1 MYVVAC
7 TSTSSVVTFVV
18 LSAPARHAT
27 MSRVATVATAIPAF
41 YMSCSML
48 SATVSAVVSVVNIVC
63 WTRWIR
69 RSLGWVIEIS
79 WVWYC

>member
-7 TSTSSVVTFVV
+7 TSTSSVTFVV
-18 LSAPARHAT
+18 LSASARHAT
-27 MSRVATVATAIPAF
+27 MSRIATTISAF

-48 SATVSAVVSVVNIVC
+48 PATIRSAVVSVVNIIC
-63 WTRWIR
+63 LTIWIR
-69 RSLGWVIEIS
+69 RSLGRVIEIS